1 MVVVAEQPEPE
12 SGVAPAAAVHP
23 VLAALRAAQDAL
35 DTVVVRD
42 DAGRTT
48 GWRGLEDAAVREL
61 EEIVG
66 LHAVLE
72 GRLAGL
78 RLHTV
83 AAAQAA
89 DAGAGPAATDTA
101 AWIASVG
108 QNRSRSWGPVW
119 LADLL
124 EAKYAATRAALA
136 CGRIGEEHAVVI
148 VRAGEKVPEGIG
160 PEQLAQCEERLV
172 AKAEVMPPQRL
183 RRAARRMLEPLSAEL
198 ADRHQEDLLVEEERR
213 AEAETW
219 LLLGDNGNG
228 TWTGRFTVP
237 ELHGQL
243 LRHALDRLSG
253 PRRYSRGPAG
263 QLVVDPTLPG
273 AGTRLSASE
282 AAGAAFC
289 EIVEHLPDT
298 GHTRSGIALVVHV
311 AEDRLRAGT
320 GAATLSSGAEI
331 SIQQARR
338 LACQGGILPMVL
350 SGASVPLDLG
360 TASRRFTKA
369 QSVALSLDHPTCA
382 AAGCERPF
390 AWCELHHKVPWGEGG
405 ATDLANAAPL
415 CGFHHRRVHDR
426 RYEHTWAPDGS
437 VSFRHRWPSRRPA
450 ADGARARA
458 PASSAA

>member
-1 MVVVAEQPEPE
+1 MP
-12 SGVAPAAAVHP
+12 APVTAHP
-23 VLAALRAAQDAL
+23 VLAALRAALDAL
-35 DTVVVRD
+35 DQVALRD
-42 DAGRTT
+42 GAGRTT
-48 GWRGLEDAAVREL
+48 GWFGLEDAAVWEL
-61 EEIVG
+61 REIVE

-72 GRLAGL
+72 GRIAGL

-89 DAGAGPAATDTA
+89 EAGAESAATDTA
-101 AWIASVG
+101 AWVASVG

-124 EAKYAATRAALA
+124 DQKYAATRAALA
-136 CGRIGEEHAVVI
+136 SGRIAEEHAVVI
-148 VRAGEKVPEGIG
+148 VRAGERVPEGVR
-160 PEQLAQCEERLV
+160 PEQLAACEERLV
-172 AKAEVMPPQRL
+172 AKAEVMTPQRL

-198 ADRHQEDLLVEEERR
+198 ADLHHEDLLVEEERR

-219 LLLGDNGNG
+219 LLLGDNGDG

-253 PRRYSRGPAG
+253 PRRYARGRTG
-263 QLVVDPTLPG
+263 QPVVDPTLPG

-289 EIVEHLPDT
+289 ELVEHLPDT
-298 GHTRSGIALVVHV
+298 GHTRSGITLVVHV

-320 GAATLSSGAEI
+320 GAATLSSGGEI
-331 SIQQARR
+331 SIEEARR

-360 TASRRFTKA
+360 TTSRLFTKA
-369 QSVALSLDHPTCA
+369 QSVALSASHTSCA
-382 AAGCERPF
+382 AAGCDRPF
-390 AWCELHHKVPWGEGG
+390 AWCELHHKVPWEEGG
-405 ATDLANAAPL
+405 PTDLSNAVPL

-426 RYEHTWAPDGS
+426 TYDHSWASDGS
-437 VSFRHRWPSRRPA
+437 LVFRHRWPSRRPA
-450 ADGARARA
+450 ADRAPRARD
-458 PASSAA
+458 PATDAA